1 MLGHNHNRFFPLDP
15 LVSCKN
21 LSCIGGQCGADEAK
35 IICGLEELE
44 DNTNCVVYSIGGNNQ
59 WKFEL
64 DILSRTRSNV
74 HTFDCTGDFARF
86 HKPDHGRIHFHHIC
100 LSDKYVAPN
109 LTCDKSR
116 GVCGAMM
123 TLKEIQIMLNHS
135 RIDFLKMD
143 IEGYEWPVFE
153 SWYAMSAEMG
163 APNEKWV
170 LPMQIAAEIHYRT
183 YVVFEDLFRS
193 VNVTPSVGAEFR
205 SPRDMVLLEE
215 KMLRMG
221 YIPIYNDLNV
231 HCLHCTEVTW
241 VRNAQC

>member
-1 MLGHNHNRFFPLDP
+1 MSTRR
-15 LVSCKN
+15 
-21 LSCIGGQCGADEAK
+21 EK
-35 IICGLEELE
+35 IVFKRLALPV
-44 DNTNCVVYSIGGNNQ
+44 TTSPH
-59 WKFEL
+59 
-64 DILSRTRSNV
+64 V

-86 HKPDHGRIHFHHIC
+86 HKPGHGRIHFHHIC
-100 LSDKYVAPN
+100 LSDKYVEPN

-183 YVVFEDLFRS
+183 YVVFYDLFRS
-193 VNVTPSVGAEFR
+193 VNITPSVRHRFGE
-205 SPRDMVLLEE
+205 SLSCIGLQ
-215 KMLRMG
+215 LQTQ
-221 YIPIYNDLNV
+221 NV
-231 HCLHCTEVTW
+231 SE
-241 VRNAQC
+241 R